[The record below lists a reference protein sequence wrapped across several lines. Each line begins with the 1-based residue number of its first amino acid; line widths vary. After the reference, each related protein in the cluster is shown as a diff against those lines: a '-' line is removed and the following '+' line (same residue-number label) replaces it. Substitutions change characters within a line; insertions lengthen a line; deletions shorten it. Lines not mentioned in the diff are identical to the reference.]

1 MCTRCA
7 CARESSGSL
16 SPTGALEVEP
26 GAAGG
31 ADLVL
36 EADDDTLVGVLAGQL
51 DPAALTVVEGD
62 LSELGRFGEIFR
74 FAEPQPAASR

>member
-1 MCTRCA
+1 M
-7 CARESSGSL
+7 
-16 SPTGALEVEP
+16 
-26 GAAGG
+26 
-31 ADLVL
+31 L

-62 LSELGRFGEIFR
+62 PSELGRFVEIFR